1 MSKKRVLV
9 LSASLAAMLMASTSY
24 TQAVPERWFVRSDLQ
39 GLMSTYAGAQQRKD
53 LQNFGLFVRAD
64 YLDRGGI
71 TGGYNRTALSFEDS
85 SQDITQDNLFL
96 SGRWHVRPDWARG
109 QVTLRLDGHAISND
123 DVSNETDDVVVIAP
137 QISYLNYE
145 QTFYADLGFSASS
158 YGDSLLI
165 PEQLDVDQLTPTL
178 GFGFNDQRDWL
189 QLRAFLIDVSSP
201 ERAQN
206 QEDTAALEVKWTHW
220 ATPPGLLGLDN
231 LRFSVLLGERM
242 FAVDPDAGGVYNLS
256 DLQTGGASIG
266 GEWAVSERSR
276 ILLLVGVEQYENQ
289 TLNDDYRS
297 TFMYLNFTHEW
308 N

>member
-85 SQDITQDNLFL
+85 TQDITQDNLFL
-96 SGRWHVRPDWARG
+96 SGRWHVRPDWAGG
-109 QVTLRLDGHAISND
+109 QLTLRLDGHAISND

>member
-1 MSKKRVLV
+1 MRRKRALFF
-9 LSASLAAMLMASTSY
+9 SASLVAMLMAGTGY
-24 TQAVPERWFVRSDLQ
+24 TQAAPERWFVRSDVQ
-39 GLMSTYAGAQQRKD
+39 GLMSAYAGAQQRQG
-53 LQNFGLFVRAD
+53 LENFGLFVQAD
-64 YLDRGGI
+64 YLERGGI
-71 TGGYNRTALSFEDS
+71 TAGYNRTALGFRDS
-85 SQDITQDNLFL
+85 TQDITQDNLFL
-96 SGRWHVRPDWARG
+96 SGRWHMRPDWARG

-123 DVSNETDDVVVIAP
+123 DASNETDDVTVIAP
-137 QISYLNYE
+137 QVSYLNYE

-158 YGDSLLI
+158 YGDSLLTS
-165 PEQLDVDQLTPTL
+165 EQLDVDQLTPTL
-178 GFGFNDQRDWL
+178 GFGFNDQRDWM

-220 ATPPGLLGLDN
+220 TMSPRLLGLDN
-231 LRFSVLLGERM
+231 FRFSAMLGERI
-242 FAVDPDAGGVYNLS
+242 FAVDPDAGSVYNLS

-266 GEWAVSERSR
+266 GEWAMSERSR

-297 TFMYLNFTHEW
+297 AFMYLNFTHEW